1 MEGTTLGDPTT
12 VAIYSIAIMP
22 LILILVAEAKQV
34 DNTTNTPVYADDL
47 IAAGTIMCLRNWW
60 ETLCR
65 LGPKF
70 GYFPGGSKSWLIV
83 KEKEVQRSVCF

>member
-1 MEGTTLGDPTT
+1 MEGTTQGDPTA
-12 VAIYSIAIMP
+12 VAIYSITIMP
-22 LILILVAEAKQV
+22 LILMLVAEANQV
-34 DNTTNTPVYADDL
+34 DNTTKTAAYADDL